1 MPQGHYLVKISRN
14 SNVSRRTGD
23 HQSAPNAGRRRF
35 AQAWAAI
42 RYDISWRF
50 ARPGAFRQRFEQAIA
65 NMPQGI
71 CLYDA
76 QDRLQLVNE
85 QFCRI
90 YHQPMSRLRTGM
102 TLYDVLADSCAIGNY
117 PGRHVDEIYLARKRF
132 IDRREKGTFLQELG
146 DGRLIAIYHQPLPDG
161 GWVCTYEDITERR
174 KAEARIEFL
183 AHHDGLTELPN
194 RVLFTQRLEHAISQ
208 ASVSNPCALLCL
220 DLDGFKNVNDRLGH
234 AAGDLLLKTV
244 AQRLRDC
251 MRSDDTC
258 ARLGGDEF
266 AIVFPDAS
274 PSGALRMA
282 HQITSALRRPYDLGT
297 FGSAGIGTSIGVAC
311 APDDAASSDQ
321 LLLVADKALY
331 ISKKAKLGVPALF
344 DEGLEQIGAPMA
356 EVPQTEARS
365 PVDGERGSDEL
376 RLLAND
382 LAGVLRDGGLSLH
395 YQPICESTSGRPI
408 AFEALARW
416 HAPGRGNVSPL
427 EFIRAAEQFGLIGQ
441 LTEWVLSSACREAVR
456 WKQPLQVSVNLSPLN
471 LRDASLV
478 PTVARV
484 LKDTGLAPSRLVLEL
499 TEGAV
504 IDRSEDV
511 TLRLAALRAL
521 GVGLWLDDFGSGYS
535 NLKYLQHL
543 ACDVVKIDRSFL
555 ARYEKRRELLGG
567 IILLAHTCALR
578 VVVEGVETAEH
589 RELLRELGCDL
600 LQGFLLAR
608 PVPPEQ
614 LRSSFGLDLTF
625 HDGASIVPAA
635 DTNAA
640 GGRRRSRATAA
651 GSLGIK

>member
-1 MPQGHYLVKISRN
+1 
-14 SNVSRRTGD
+14 VSRRTGD
-23 HQSAPNAGRRRF
+23 DQSAPNAGRRRF
-35 AQAWAAI
+35 ARAWAAI
-42 RYDISWRF
+42 RYDLSWRF

-71 CLYDA
+71 CLYDS

-90 YHQPMSRLRTGM
+90 YNQPMSRLHTGM

-146 DGRLIAIYHQPLPDG
+146 DGRLIAIYHQPLRNG

-194 RVLFTQRLEHAISQ
+194 RVLFTERLELAISQ

-234 AAGDLLLKTV
+234 AAGDFLLKTV

-251 MRSDDTC
+251 VRSDDTC

-266 AIVFPDAS
+266 AIVLPDVSATD
-274 PSGALRMA
+274 ALRMA
-282 HQITSALRRPYDLGT
+282 HEITSALRMAYDLGT
-297 FGSAGIGTSIGVAC
+297 FGSAEIGTSIGVAC
-311 APDDAASSDQ
+311 APDHAASSDQ

-331 ISKKAKLGVPALF
+331 LSKKAKLGVPALF
-344 DEGLEQIGAPMA
+344 EEGLDSIGGATA
-356 EVPQTEARS
+356 ADVPRVRERS
-365 PVDGERGSDEL
+365 LVDGGRGNDDL
-376 RLLAND
+376 RLLASE
-382 LAGVLRDGGLSLH
+382 LAEALRDGGLSLH
-395 YQPICESTSGRPI
+395 YQPIYEAASGRPI
-408 AFEALARW
+408 VFEALARW
-416 HAPGRGNVSPL
+416 NAPGRGDVSPM
-427 EFIRAAEQFGLIGQ
+427 EFVRAAERFGQIGQ
-441 LTEWVLSSACREAVR
+441 LTEWVLASACREAAR
-456 WKQPLQVSVNLSPLN
+456 WNQPLQVSVNLSPLN

-484 LKDTGLAPSRLVLEL
+484 LKATGLAPSRLVLEL
-499 TEGAV
+499 TEGSI
-504 IDRSEDV
+504 IDRSEEV
-511 TLRLAALRAL
+511 ALRLAALRAL
-521 GVGLWLDDFGSGYS
+521 GVGLWLDDFGSRYS
-535 NLKYLQHL
+535 NLEYLQHL

-555 ARYEKRRELLGG
+555 ARYEKRQELLGG
-567 IILLAHTCALR
+567 IIVLAHACGLR
-578 VVVEGVETAEH
+578 VVVEGVETTEH
-589 RELLRELGCDL
+589 RQLLRELGCDL

-608 PVPPEQ
+608 PMPPGQ
-614 LRSSFGLDLTF
+614 LRASFGLDLPF
-625 HDGASIVPAA
+625 HEGASIVPAGDTHGA
-635 DTNAA
+635 DSPRKSRAAA
-640 GGRRRSRATAA
+640 GRFGV
-651 GSLGIK
+651 K